1 MHKPTDKSSNDPDYY
16 ACLLLGFLDYYST
29 FDASK
34 YIICVKDKGRY
45 YSMDEETS
53 LIKVNYEE
61 GKLFVINPDEP
72 GKIMANILI
81 QKEV

>member
-1 MHKPTDKSSNDPDYY
+1 MHKPIDKSPNDPDYY

-45 YSMDEETS
+45 YSVDEETS

-72 GKIMANILI
+72 GKIIANILL
-81 QKEV
+81 QNEV